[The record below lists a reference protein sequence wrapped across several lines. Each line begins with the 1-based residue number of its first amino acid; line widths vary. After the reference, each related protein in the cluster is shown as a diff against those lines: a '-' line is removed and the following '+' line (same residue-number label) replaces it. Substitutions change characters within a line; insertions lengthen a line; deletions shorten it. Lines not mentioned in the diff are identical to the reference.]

1 MISLSDIQIRTE
13 LQPGD
18 MGYVIHLHG
27 KLYQQEYQ
35 YPIQFEKYVAEGLLE
50 FYNNYNSTNNRVWV
64 CEYKDTMVG
73 FMLLMNRGSVA
84 QLRYFL
90 LVPAVRGIGLG
101 KKLMEYYMSFLK
113 EAGYNSSYLL
123 TTNELTAAAHL
134 YKRHG
139 FKLTEQ
145 KESTTFGKQAVE
157 QRYDL
162 VY

>member
-1 MISLSDIQIRTE
+1 MISLADIQIRNE
-13 LQPGD
+13 LRPGD
-18 MGYVIHLHG
+18 IGYVIHLHG

-50 FYNNYNSTNNRVWV
+50 FYNNYNPANNRVWV
-64 CEYKDTMVG
+64 CEYKGTMVG
-73 FMLLMNRGSVA
+73 FMLLMNRGSAA

-90 LVPAVRGIGLG
+90 LDPAVRGIGLG
-101 KKLMEYYMSFLK
+101 KKLMEYYMRFLK
-113 EAGYNSSYLL
+113 ESGYTSSYLW
-123 TTNELTAAAHL
+123 TTSELVAAAHL

-139 FKLTEQ
+139 FALTEQ
-145 KESTTFGKQAVE
+145 KDSTAFGKPVIE